1 MSEYINLENL
11 NIKISDENLFGEVQI
26 GEIDKSME
34 LQRKQLVRDSEIPS
48 NSKVEF
54 NKPIEKKEEPVKE
67 EPIKEEPVKEESRKE
82 ESDKISDIF
91 SGIEL
96 PELKTNK
103 PDALEDFLDDL
114 KSQAS
119 LLDMS
124 IVTPPA
130 MFRGIAYVEKFRTR
144 INKFDGDKVDVI
156 FDFIDG
162 TGRKYRNATFYGRER
177 SILDMTKDPGPV
189 IIAGDISLKDRDYLF
204 INITELSKFIH
215 PISKKKFIK
224 EIPNIESEFFKMK
237 ASIME
242 IKDDMLKSFSI
253 KLVES
258 NEKLFLENPYK
269 DRVGTRIGD
278 SIIVFNKVLDF
289 IKIDK
294 NVDCDSMVINLILRL
309 ILNFENNPVNQVKL
323 KANLISLITGTQIKD
338 EIKNQIYIYLLES
351 ANYTME
357 SLMLQKYIGLVE
369 DLINLNEVRTNLDTG
384 IKTGNMI
391 LPK

>member
-1 MSEYINLENL
+1 MNEYINLENL

-26 GEIDKSME
+26 GEIDKNME
-34 LQRKQLVRDSEIPS
+34 LQRKQLVRDSEVKS

-54 NKPIEKKEEPVKE
+54 NKPSEQIEEPKREEPTKEELK
-67 EPIKEEPVKEESRKE
+67 RE

-294 NVDCDSMVINLILRL
+294 NVDCDSMIINLVLRL

-323 KANLISLITGTQIKD
+323 KANLISLITGTQIKE

-351 ANYTME
+351 PNYTME

-369 DLINLNEVRTNLDTG
+369 DLINLNEVRSNLDTG